1 MGAPVANGRG
11 AFRPG
16 PVIRQR
22 SYGGSLGTDLKKY
35 HGTKAFPVTLLAVL
49 LLAAS
54 ATALLS
60 CSPGSDSL
68 TVYSGRSETLVSPL
82 LEAFI
87 EDTGIDIQVK
97 YASSASIA
105 ATLLEEGANSPADVV
120 FLQDP
125 GYLGSLANA
134 GMLAELPEELLTRV
148 DTGYRSPSGHWVG
161 TSGRSRTLVFNTV
174 AIDPEKDLP
183 DSILE
188 LTAPEWRGRVGWA
201 PLNAS
206 FQAFLTAF
214 RLKSGDEE
222 ARAWLRGMQAN
233 EVREYP
239 NNTTIVTAVARREV
253 DVGLVNHYYLQRFLE
268 EEGEGFE
275 ARNHF
280 LKGGDPGALVL
291 AAGAGILET
300 TNNREAAERFV
311 GRLLSESA
319 QTYFSNTTKEYPLVE
334 GVPTDP
340 GLPPLSSL
348 EPPDVDLG
356 DLTDA
361 RGTISLLREVGIIP

>member
-1 MGAPVANGRG
+1 MKNR
-11 AFRPG
+11 
-16 PVIRQR
+16 
-22 SYGGSLGTDLKKY
+22 YDLL
-35 HGTKAFPVTLLAVL
+35 VTPLKLLAVL
-49 LLAAS
+49 LFVGV
-54 ATALLS
+54 ATVLPACGADS
-60 CSPGSDSL
+60 NSL
-68 TVYSGRSETLVSPL
+68 TIYSGRSQTLVSPL
-82 LEAFI
+82 LESFI

-97 YASSASIA
+97 YAGSATIA
-105 ATLLEEGANSPADVV
+105 ATILEEGENSPADVV

-125 GYLGSLANA
+125 GYLGSLAHA
-134 GMLAELPEELLTRV
+134 GMLAELPDELLVKV
-148 DTGYRSPSGHWVG
+148 DAGYRSSNGDWVG
-161 TSGRSRTLVFNTV
+161 TSGRSRTVVYNTV
-174 AIDPEKDLP
+174 SIDPARDLP
-183 DSILE
+183 DSVRDFTE
-188 LTAPEWRGRVGWA
+188 PEWRGRVGWA

-214 RLKSGDEE
+214 RLKWGEEE
-222 ARAWLRGMQAN
+222 ARAWLEGMQAN
-233 EVREYP
+233 DVREYP

-291 AAGAGILET
+291 AAGVGVLET
-300 TNNREAAERFV
+300 TDNREGAERFV
-311 GRLLSESA
+311 EYLLSESA
-319 QTYFSNTTKEYPLVE
+319 QTYFSTTTKEYPLVE
-334 GVPTDP
+334 GVPPDP

>member
-1 MGAPVANGRG
+1 L
-11 AFRPG
+11 F
-16 PVIRQR
+16 
-22 SYGGSLGTDLKKY
+22 
-35 HGTKAFPVTLLAVL
+35 
-49 LLAAS
+49 AAII
-54 ATALLS
+54 AAAALTA
-60 CSPGSDSL
+60 CSPDNDIL
-68 TVYSGRSETLVSPL
+68 TIYSGRSQTLVSPL
-82 LEAFI
+82 LESFI

-97 YASSASIA
+97 YASSAAIA
-105 ATLLEEGANSPADVV
+105 ATILEEGENSPADVV

-125 GYLGSLANA
+125 GYLGSLAHA
-134 GMLAELPEELLTRV
+134 GMLAELPDELLNRV
-148 DTGYRSPSGHWVG
+148 DAGYRSSADYWVG
-161 TSGRSRTLVFNTV
+161 TSGRSRTVVYNTV
-174 AIDPEKDLP
+174 SVDPEQDLP
-183 DSILE
+183 NSVLDF
-188 LTAPEWRGRVGWA
+188 TGPEWRGRVGWA

-214 RLKSGDEE
+214 RLKFGEDE
-222 ARAWLRGMQAN
+222 ARAWLEAMQAN
-233 EVREYP
+233 DVREYP

-268 EEGEGFE
+268 EEGEEFE

-300 TNNREAAERFV
+300 TDNREDAERFV
-311 GRLLSESA
+311 EYLLSESA
-319 QTYFSNTTKEYPLVE
+319 QRYFSTTTKEYPLVE
-334 GVPTDP
+334 GAPADE

-356 DLTDA
+356 DLTDT

>member
-1 MGAPVANGRG
+1 MKR
-11 AFRPG
+11 F
-16 PVIRQR
+16 
-22 SYGGSLGTDLKKY
+22 
-35 HGTKAFPVTLLAVL
+35 HCTKSIPISLLAVL
-49 LLAAS
+49 LLS
-54 ATALLS
+54 VTATALVA
-60 CSPGSDSL
+60 CTPGSDRL

-82 LEAFI
+82 LANFI
-87 EDTGIDIQVK
+87 EDTGTDIQVK

-105 ATLLEEGANSPADVV
+105 ATVLEEGENSPADVV

-125 GYLGSLANA
+125 GYLGSLAHA
-134 GMLAELPEELLTRV
+134 GMLAELPQELLDRV
-148 DTGYRSPSGHWVG
+148 DGGYRSTSGNWIG
-161 TSGRSRTLVFNTV
+161 TSGRSRTIVYNTV
-174 AIDPEKDLP
+174 SIDPERDLP
-183 DSILE
+183 DSILGF
-188 LTAPEWRGRVGWA
+188 TAPEWKGRVGWA

-214 RLKSGDEE
+214 RLKFGEEE
-222 ARAWLRGMQAN
+222 ARGWLLGMQAN
-233 EVREYP
+233 DVREYP
-239 NNTTIVTAVARREV
+239 NNTTIVAAVARREV

-291 AAGAGILET
+291 AAGAGILEST
-300 TNNREAAERFV
+300 GNREGAEQFV
-311 GRLLSESA
+311 EYLLSESA
-319 QTYFSNTTKEYPLVE
+319 QTYFSTTTKEYPLVD
-334 GVPTDP
+334 GVPADP
-340 GLPPLSSL
+340 GLPLLSSL

>member
-1 MGAPVANGRG
+1 MNQHYRHLVNPHR
-11 AFRPG
+11 
-16 PVIRQR
+16 
-22 SYGGSLGTDLKKY
+22 
-35 HGTKAFPVTLLAVL
+35 LLAVL
-49 LLAAS
+49 LFLAI
-54 ATALLS
+54 ATALPA
-60 CSPGSDSL
+60 CSADSNSL
-68 TVYSGRSETLVSPL
+68 TVYSGRSQTLVSPL
-82 LEAFI
+82 LESFI

-97 YASSASIA
+97 YAGSASIA
-105 ATLLEEGANSPADVV
+105 ATILEEGENSPADVV

-125 GYLGSLANA
+125 GYLGSLAHA
-134 GMLAELPEELLTRV
+134 GMLAELPDELLSKV
-148 DTGYRSPSGHWVG
+148 DSGYKSTAGDWVG
-161 TSGRSRTLVFNTV
+161 TSGRSRTVVYNTFSV
-174 AIDPEKDLP
+174 DPERDLP
-183 DSILE
+183 DSILDFTE
-188 LTAPEWRGRVGWA
+188 PEWRGRVGWA

-214 RLKSGDEE
+214 RLKWGEEE
-222 ARAWLRGMQAN
+222 ARSWLEGMQAN
-233 EVREYP
+233 DVREYP

-291 AAGAGILET
+291 VAGAGVLET
-300 TNNREAAERFV
+300 TDNREGAEQFV
-311 GRLLSESA
+311 EYLLSESA
-319 QTYFSNTTKEYPLVE
+319 QTYFSTTTKEYPLVE
-334 GVPTDP
+334 GVPPDP

>member
-1 MGAPVANGRG
+1 MRIIPVN
-11 AFRPG
+11 
-16 PVIRQR
+16 
-22 SYGGSLGTDLKKY
+22 
-35 HGTKAFPVTLLAVL
+35 LLAVF
-49 LLAAS
+49 LLAVS
-54 ATALLS
+54 AAGFVS
-60 CSPGSDSL
+60 CSPGSDTL

-82 LEAFI
+82 LAAFI
-87 EDTGIDIQVK
+87 EDTGIDIKVK
-97 YASSASIA
+97 YAGSPSIA
-105 ATLLEEGANSPADVV
+105 ATILEEGENSPADVV

-125 GYLGSLANA
+125 GYLGSLSHA
-134 GMLAELPEELLTRV
+134 GMLAELPDALLTKV
-148 DTGYRSPSGHWVG
+148 DSGYRSTNGDWVG
-161 TSGRSRTLVFNTV
+161 ISGRSRTIVYNTV
-174 AIDPEKDLP
+174 SIDPEEDLP
-183 DSILE
+183 DSILDFTE
-188 LTAPEWRGRVGWA
+188 PEWRGRVGWA

-214 RLKSGDEE
+214 RLKWGEE
-222 ARAWLRGMQAN
+222 AARDWLTGMQAN
-233 EVREYP
+233 DVREYP

-291 AAGAGILET
+291 AAGAGILQT
-300 TNNREAAERFV
+300 TDNREGADRFMDY
-311 GRLLSESA
+311 LLSDTA
-319 QTYFSNTTKEYPLVE
+319 QTYFSTTTKEYPLVA
-334 GVPTDP
+334 GVLPDP

-348 EPPDVDLG
+348 EPPEVDLG

>member
-1 MGAPVANGRG
+1 MKKNHCTK
-11 AFRPG
+11 
-16 PVIRQR
+16 VI
-22 SYGGSLGTDLKKY
+22 
-35 HGTKAFPVTLLAVL
+35 PVTLLAVL
-49 LLAAS
+49 LLAVT
-54 ATALLS
+54 ATALLA
-60 CSPGSDSL
+60 CSPGDDSL

-82 LEAFI
+82 LAALI

-105 ATLLEEGANSPADVV
+105 ATVLEEGENSPADVV

-134 GMLAELPEELLTRV
+134 GMLAELPQELLNRV
-148 DTGYRSPSGHWVG
+148 DGGYRSTAGDWIG
-161 TSGRSRTLVFNTV
+161 TSGRSRTVVYNTA
-174 AIDPEKDLP
+174 AIDPERDLP
-183 DSILE
+183 DSILDF
-188 LTAPEWRGRVGWA
+188 TAPEWRGRVGWA

-214 RLKSGDEE
+214 RLNFGDEE
-222 ARAWLRGMQAN
+222 ARSWLRGMQGN

-239 NNTTIVTAVARREV
+239 NNTTIVAAVAQREV

-291 AAGAGILET
+291 AAGAGILEST
-300 TNNREAAERFV
+300 DNREGAERFV
-311 GRLLSESA
+311 EYLLSESA
-319 QTYFSNTTKEYPLVE
+319 QTYFSTTTKEYPLVE
-334 GVPTDP
+334 GVPPDP